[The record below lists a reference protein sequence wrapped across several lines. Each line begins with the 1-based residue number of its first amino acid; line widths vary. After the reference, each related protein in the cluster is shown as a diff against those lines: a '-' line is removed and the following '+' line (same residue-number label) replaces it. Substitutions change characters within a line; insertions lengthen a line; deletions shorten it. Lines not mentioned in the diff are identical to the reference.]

1 MNGNVPLLLHASV
14 PPLRQAPCHGYSIN
28 HSIKQLKIYC
38 FTFLPV
44 PNFLPY
50 IHTHT
55 RWQNDLSEL
64 IVYLHLMK
72 REREKGTMQGAG
84 MVMVKFFFF
93 YSSSCCNIGHSFIHA
108 TALKRRTL
116 HACTWKSNSS
126 PGERERDH
134 WGLCQSFCR
143 FGEER
148 DKKKRTVKRHICE
161 YVCWGMSVGLHV
173 CIPSS

>member
-28 HSIKQLKIYC
+28 HSIKQSNIHC

-55 RWQNDLSEL
+55 SVHAHNFWKERRNDLSEL

-72 REREKGTMQGAG
+72 REREKRAMQGVG
-84 MVMVKFFFF
+84 MVTVKFFLTPPVAAILATISYTPLRLSTEHYMHAHENLIPLRGKEKEITGGFV
-93 YSSSCCNIGHSFIHA
+93 SHSA
-108 TALKRRTL
+108 G
-116 HACTWKSNSS
+116 S
-126 PGERERDH
+126 EQREI
-134 WGLCQSFCR
+134 
-143 FGEER
+143 
-148 DKKKRTVKRHICE
+148 KKN
-161 YVCWGMSVGLHV
+161 G
-173 CIPSS
+173 